1 MFKRLFG
8 FGVGALA
15 TLTAACD
22 GAPMTQQVY
31 YKEHGVLSSLQY
43 AASEGPLLVR
53 VFGNPFVTGQDFL
66 DQLVASE
73 LENTITYIKGVRLT
87 TDPAAARRP
96 EYRVLMVLGA
106 HKAQDGEAL
115 CRGEEPKFDLT
126 ADPIRA
132 VAVFCRKDE
141 RLSEVTGSV
150 AAAASPDSER
160 FRNWIGQIGR
170 DLLVP
175 G

>member
-8 FGVGALA
+8 LGIGALA

-31 YKEHGVLSSLQY
+31 YKEHGVLSALQY

-53 VFGNPFVTGQDFL
+53 VFGNPFVTSKDYL
-66 DQLVASE
+66 DGVVASE
-73 LENTITYIKGVRLT
+73 LEKTITYIRGVHLT
-87 TDPAAARRP
+87 TDPSLAHRP
-96 EYRVLMVLGA
+96 EYRVLMVLGS
-106 HKAQDGEAL
+106 HKAQDGNAL
-115 CRGEEPKFDLT
+115 CRGEEPRLDPT
-126 ADPIRA
+126 ADPIRML
-132 VAVFCRKDE
+132 AVFCRKDE
-141 RLSEVTGSV
+141 RLSEVDGSI
-150 AAAASPDSER
+150 AAAAAPDTER